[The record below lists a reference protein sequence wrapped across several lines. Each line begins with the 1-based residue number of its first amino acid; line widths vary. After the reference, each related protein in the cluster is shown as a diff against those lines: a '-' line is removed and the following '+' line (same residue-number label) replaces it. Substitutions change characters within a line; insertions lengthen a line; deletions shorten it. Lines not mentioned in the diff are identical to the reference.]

1 MLKPKQTIVIGEARP
16 EANSVEDGS
25 LFIDLAS
32 PGNPVYQASQ
42 TAGTWNQVEGLQIVL
57 VDRGDSMFEK
67 LSEEESEE

>member
-16 EANSVEDGS
+16 EVSSVEDGS

-42 TAGTWNQVEGLQIVL
+42 TAGTWNQVEGPQIVL

-67 LSEEESEE
+67 LPEEESEE